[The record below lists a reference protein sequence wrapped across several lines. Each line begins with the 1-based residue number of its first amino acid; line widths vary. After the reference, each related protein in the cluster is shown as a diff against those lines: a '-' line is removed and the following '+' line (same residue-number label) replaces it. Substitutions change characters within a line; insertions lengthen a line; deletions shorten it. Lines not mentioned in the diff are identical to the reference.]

1 VKILI
6 AFFDFLILVVGVLL
20 RVAFFTLIERKVLGY
35 VHFRKGPTKVF
46 FWGMFQPFSD
56 ALKLFSK
63 GLVGGYKFYFP
74 FFFVGPLLGLFLM
87 MALWA
92 IYVGYFGLF
101 GGVFSLLYIFC
112 LGRLT
117 VYFFLFCC

>member
-1 VKILI
+1 M
-6 AFFDFLILVVGVLL
+6 GVLL
-20 RVAFFTLIERKVLGY
+20 RVAFFTLMERKVLGY
-35 VHFRKGPTKVF
+35 IHFRKGPTKVF

-63 GLVGGYKFYFP
+63 RLVGGYKFYFP
-74 FFFVGPLLGLFLM
+74 LFFFGPLFGLFLM
-87 MALWA
+87 MVLWA
-92 IYVGYFGLF
+92 VYVGYFGLF
-101 GGVFSLLYIFC
+101 GGVFSLLYVFC